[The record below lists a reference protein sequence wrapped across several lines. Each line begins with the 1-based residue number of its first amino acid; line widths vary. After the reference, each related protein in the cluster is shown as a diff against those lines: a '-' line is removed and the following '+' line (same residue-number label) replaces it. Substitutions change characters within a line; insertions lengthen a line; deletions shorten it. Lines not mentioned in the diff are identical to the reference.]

1 MEGRPHDHAPA
12 SVSAEPGEQLVR
24 TAALHQEDLSAGFG
38 RVWLPEAIAAHW
50 IA

>member
-1 MEGRPHDHAPA
+1 MEARPHDYAPT
-12 SVSAEPGEQLVR
+12 SVSAEPGEHLVR

-38 RVWLPEAIAAHW
+38 RVWLPDVIAAHS